1 MRNIIISIFLFLT
14 FLCSC
19 SEKNKPELEWLEKE
33 KTLWDG
39 KQYTD
44 PGKAIEYLNNAI
56 KLQQNNAETYNKR
69 GLAYYELG
77 QYQRTIEDNSEA
89 IRLNP
94 DYVVAYNNR
103 GTAYAKLGH
112 YQKAIEDYKQVIRLK
127 SNYADTYNN
136 RGVVYILQGNKGL
149 GCSDFKKAC
158 KLGNCKRLKEAKA
171 RGYCR

>member
-1 MRNIIISIFLFLT
+1 MRNIIIPIFLFLT
-14 FLCSC
+14 FICSC
-19 SEKNKPELEWLEKE
+19 SGNNKTASDWLDQE

-69 GLAYYELG
+69 GIAYYELG

-112 YQKAIEDYKQVIRLK
+112 YQKTIEDYNQVIRLK
-127 SNYADTYNN
+127 SNYADAYIN
-136 RGVVYILQGNKGL
+136 RGVVYLLQDNKEL

-158 KLGNCKRLKEAKA
+158 NLGNCKGLKEAKA